1 MQSFIIID
9 ISCPTRK
16 RKSIKIWGQIKKKIL
31 KKKERKQSLVSLNT
45 INTRDNLSPITKKI
59 GMNHMVVLAIV

>member
-16 RKSIKIWGQIKKKIL
+16 RKSIKIWGKIKKKKF
-31 KKKERKQSLVSLNT
+31 KKRKQSLVSLNT
-45 INTRDNLSPITKKI
+45 INTSDNLSPITKKI